1 VLETEFTPFASL
13 LGGALIG
20 LSAVIL
26 MASHGRV
33 AGISGIVSRALPPAI
48 DTKGLPQGLT
58 FIVGLLLAA
67 PLWFGLF
74 GQAPLV
80 AISSNMALLGIAGIL
95 VGFGSVL
102 GNGCTSGH
110 GVCGISRLSVRSIV
124 ATSTFMATG
133 AVTVFILRHVVGG

>member
-1 VLETEFTPFASL
+1 LETEFTPFASL

-26 MASHGRV
+26 MASHGRI
-33 AGISGIVSRALPPAI
+33 AGISGIVSKVLPPDV
-48 DTKGLPQGLT
+48 DTKGLPQGLV

-67 PLWFGLF
+67 PLWIAVS
-74 GQAPLV
+74 GQAPEI
-80 AISSNMALLGIAGIL
+80 AISSNLVLLGVAGIL

-110 GVCGISRLSVRSIV
+110 GVCGISRLSGRSMI
-124 ATSTFMATG
+124 ATGTFMATG
-133 AVTVFILRHVVGG
+133 VVTVFILRHVVGG